1 MSDVAITMLILAI
14 VVLAFVTNRLPVG
27 LIAVGASLALYAT
40 GILDLGQTFAGFG
53 DPAVILIASLFVV
66 AEGLDSSGLTGWAG
80 QQLVDKGGRSQRR
93 LTILIMLVVGVLA
106 ALISVNGA
114 VAALLPVVVVIAMKV
129 SLNSAKLLLPLA
141 FGAHA
146 GSLLTLTG
154 SPVNVILSE
163 LAEAETGRGFGF
175 FEFTLVGAPLV
186 LGTVLITIVW
196 GNRLIPTRTPAAMPT
211 DLSDHARTLVSQFGG
226 ERLFQRVRV
235 GPESPLIGT
244 LSSEVTF
251 DDAPTV
257 ELVAV
262 RAPVG
267 DEEAERPI
275 RAADVLLVRGDE
287 SELARIAETYHLNS
301 LSAKSDGERTWSLLD
316 ADYGVAEIIIPP
328 RSPAVGDR
336 VFAGMI
342 TESGDLIVLSVQRGG
357 EIITDRPNVRL
368 EAGDVLLVQG
378 RWEALDTNLADPAV
392 MVVDAPDQIRRQAA
406 PLGRRAWTALVILIG
421 MVIALATGVV
431 PPAVAGL
438 VAAAAM
444 VLTGTIRVEKAHRSI
459 SWTTVLLVGGMI
471 PVSTA
476 ITQTGAA
483 DLIAGGIVSVVGDAG
498 PLAVLV
504 ALCVVALIFGQL
516 ISNTATAL
524 IIAPIAISVAAELD
538 VSLLPFLMAVA
549 VASAAAFLTPVA
561 TPANLMVMGPSGLK
575 FGDYWKLGLPLALL
589 FLGVAVLLVPVIWPF
604 SG

>member
-1 MSDVAITMLILAI
+1 MSDIAITMLILAI
-14 VVLAFVTNRLPVG
+14 VVLAFVTNRIPVG
-27 LIAVGASLALYAT
+27 LIAVGASLALYFT

-80 QQLVDKGGRSQRR
+80 QQLVEKGGRSQRR
-93 LTILIMLVVGVLA
+93 LTVLIMVVVAALA

-175 FEFTLVGAPLV
+175 FEFTLVGAPLLV
-186 LGTVLITIVW
+186 GTVLITVFW

-211 DLSDHARTLVSQFGG
+211 DLSDHARTLVAQFGG

-235 GPESPLIGT
+235 GPESELIGKLAST
-244 LSSEVTF
+244 VSFE
-251 DDAPTV
+251 DAPSV

-262 RAPVG
+262 HAKPT
-267 DEEAERPI
+267 DATEERPI
-275 RAADVLLVRGDE
+275 RAADVLLIRGD
-287 SELARIAETYHLNS
+287 STELMTVAERYGLNP
-301 LSAKSDGERTWSLLD
+301 LSARSDGARNWSILD

-328 RSPAVGDR
+328 RSPVIGDR
-336 VFAGMI
+336 VFAGMV

-357 EIITDRPNVRL
+357 EVITDRPQVLL
-368 EAGDVLLVQG
+368 EAGDILLVQG
-378 RWEALDTNLADPAV
+378 RWDALDQNLNDPAV
-392 MVVDAPDQIRRQAA
+392 MVVDSPDQIRRQAA
-406 PLGRRAWTALVILIG
+406 PLGPRAWTALAILVG
-421 MVIALATGVV
+421 MVIALATGIV

-438 VAAAAM
+438 LAAAAM
-444 VLTGTIRVEKAHRSI
+444 VLTRTVGVEKAHRSI

-483 DLIAGGIVSVVGDAG
+483 DLLAGGIVSVVGDAG
-498 PLAVLV
+498 PLAVLI

-561 TPANLMVMGPSGLK
+561 TPGNLMVMGPSGLK

-589 FLGVAVLLVPVIWPF
+589 FLAVAVLLVPVIWPF
-604 SG
+604 

>member
-1 MSDVAITMLILAI
+1 MSDIAITMLILAI
-14 VVLAFVTNRLPVG
+14 VVLAFVTNRIPVG
-27 LIAVGASLALYAT
+27 LIAVGASLALYFA
-40 GILDLGQTFAGFG
+40 GILDLGQTLAGFG

-80 QQLVDKGGRSQRR
+80 QQLVEKGGRSQRR
-93 LTILIMLVVGVLA
+93 LTVLIMGVVALLA

-175 FEFTLVGAPLV
+175 FEFTLVGAPL
-186 LGTVLITIVW
+186 LIGTVLITIFW
-196 GNRLIPTRTPAAMPT
+196 GNRLIPSRTPAAMPT
-211 DLSDHARTLVSQFGG
+211 DLSDHARTLVAQFGG

-235 GPESPLIGT
+235 GSGSTLIGT
-244 LSSEVTF
+244 LLSQTDFGDGPSVEIVPVV
-251 DDAPTV
+251 APS
-257 ELVAV
+257 V
-262 RAPVG
+262 RG
-267 DEEAERPI
+267 GEEPI
-275 RAADVLLVRGDE
+275 RADDVLLIRGDAG
-287 SELARIAETYHLNS
+287 ELSIVAQRYDLHFLNARGDDRAP
-301 LSAKSDGERTWSLLD
+301 TWSLLD

-328 RSPAVGDR
+328 RSPAIGDR
-336 VFAGMI
+336 VFAGMV

-357 EIITDRPNVRL
+357 EVITDRPDVRL

-378 RWEALDTNLADPAV
+378 RWDALDINLKDPAV

-421 MVIALATGVV
+421 MVIALATAIV

-438 VAAAAM
+438 LAAAAM
-444 VLTGTIRVEKAHRSI
+444 VLTRTVGVEKAHRSI
-459 SWTTVLLVGGMI
+459 SWTTLLLVGGMI

-483 DLIAGGIVSVVGDAG
+483 DLLAGGIVSVVGEAG
-498 PLAVLV
+498 PLAVLI
-504 ALCVVALIFGQL
+504 ALSVVALIFGQL

-561 TPANLMVMGPSGLK
+561 TPGNLMVMGPSGLK

-589 FLGVAVLLVPVIWPF
+589 FLAVAVLLVPVIWPF
-604 SG
+604 